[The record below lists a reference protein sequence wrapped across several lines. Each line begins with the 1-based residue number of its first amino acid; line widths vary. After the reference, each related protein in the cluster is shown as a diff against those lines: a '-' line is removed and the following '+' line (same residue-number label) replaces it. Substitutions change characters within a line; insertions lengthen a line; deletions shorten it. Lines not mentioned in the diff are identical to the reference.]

1 MALQG
6 VWDLHSPTTDRI
18 RAPAVEVLATGL
30 PEKPQHCAFL
40 NRKNL
45 FREMVGCV
53 MEETETP
60 TGGGERATE
69 RL

>member
-1 MALQG
+1 MCGIFIPQ
-6 VWDLHSPTTDRI
+6 PRI
-18 RAPAVEVLATGL
+18 ESVPPAVEVLATGL
-30 PEKPQHCAFL
+30 PEKSQHCAFL

-60 TGGGERATE
+60 TGVGERATE